1 MTLLNKYILKEI
13 IKIFFIVLTLVIGI
27 FIAVDYL
34 GTMDEFIHSG
44 ISLQR
49 AFVYVLLKI
58 PFVITLFIPVALLLS
73 TLIVFGL
80 MSKNNEIIILKSSGI
95 SIFYLLRPVMLIG
108 FIFTITLVLLAEI
121 TVPITM
127 SKSNAIKHREIRKDD
142 AVASKGENLW
152 IKGDRKIIH
161 IKYFHPAEEIIF
173 GVTCNFFNTDF
184 KMIKRIDAKMGNF
197 KNGKWQLQDLMMQVL
212 DKNSGNYLISF
223 HDTVTERLDFL
234 PEDLRKAV
242 QKSEEMNFKDLLNYI
257 RKVEAEGYD
266 ATTYRVDLY
275 AKTAY
280 PFVCLIMVLIGTGLT
295 ARGKLGK
302 GLPRS
307 IAIGLGV
314 AFFYWVFYSFC
325 LSLGY
330 GELLPPVVAAWA
342 ANIVFLCLGSLSLL
356 NAE

>member
-27 FIAVDYL
+27 FITVDYL

-49 AFVYVLLKI
+49 ALVYVLLKL
-58 PFVITLFIPVALLLS
+58 PFVVTQFIPVALLLS

-80 MSKNNEIIILKSSGI
+80 MSKNNEILILKSSGI

-108 FIFTITLVLLAEI
+108 FIFTVTLVVLAEI

-127 SKSNAIKHREIRKDD
+127 SKSNAIKYREIRKDD
-142 AVASKGENLW
+142 VVSSKAENLW
-152 IKGDRKIIH
+152 IKGEHKIIH
-161 IKYFHPAEEIIF
+161 IKYFHPAEKMIF
-173 GVTCNFFNTDF
+173 GVTCHFFNDDF
-184 KMIKRIDAKMGNF
+184 KMIKRIDAKKGTF
-197 KNGKWQLQDLMMQVL
+197 ENGKWMLHDLMMQVL
-212 DKNSGNYLISF
+212 DENSEQYRISF
-223 HDTVTERLDFL
+223 HNTIAEKLDFS
-234 PEDLRKAV
+234 PEDLQKAV
-242 QKSEEMNFKDLLNYI
+242 KKSEEMNFKELLNYI
-257 RKVEAEGYD
+257 RKVEKEGYD

-275 AKTAY
+275 SKTAY
-280 PFVCLIMVLIGTGLT
+280 PFVCLIMVLVGTGLT
-295 ARGKLGK
+295 ASGKLGK

-307 IAIGLGV
+307 IAIGLV
-314 AFFYWVFYSFC
+314 IAFFYWIFYSFC

-330 GELLPPVVAAWA
+330 GELLPPVVAAWG
-342 ANIVFLCLGSLSLL
+342 ANILFLCLASLSLL